1 MIEQYK
7 ILKRIQ
13 ETSSSKEKQG
23 ILESNKNNE
32 LLKEILEFVYNPY
45 FKTGL
50 SSKKINKKL
59 PQTEYRLIL
68 NQNDS
73 ITYMFKYLK
82 DHNTGTDQDIS
93 HVQWYIR
100 NYSEGEPEFVKE
112 ILTQTLKIGMTAK
125 SINKVWKDLIP
136 EFDVML
142 AEKYW
147 EKIDKLEQ
155 DKPQI
160 IITQKLDGQ
169 RLCIIKNNGQLDMMT
184 RNGQK
189 VTGLIEIEQEI
200 KNLPDGVYD
209 GELILDNIMNLPSKT
224 LFTETLKV
232 TRKDGE
238 KKGIVYHVFD
248 YVSNVNQFING
259 EFNESCTQRKS
270 NLGRILKETVCPH
283 IQFVPVEYAGQYD
296 SEIVDTLLQNAISL
310 QQEGLMINLA
320 DAPYS
325 KKRTA
330 DILKVKQMYTM
341 DLKVIGIFEGQGK
354 YKNCLGGVY
363 VDYKGNSV
371 GVGSGFDDTTR
382 KYIWEDPNRII
393 GKIIEVQYF
402 ETSVDSKTNLE
413 SLRFPIYKGI
423 RMDKDE
429 ISFA

>member
-1 MIEQYK
+1 MINQYK
-7 ILKRIQ
+7 IIKKIR

-23 ILESNKNNE
+23 ILESNKNDE
-32 LLKEILEFVYNPY
+32 LLKKILEFVYNPY

-59 PQTEYRLIL
+59 PQTEYRLL
-68 NQNDS
+68 LDQANS
-73 ITYMFKYLK
+73 ITYIFKYLK
-82 DHNTGTDQDIS
+82 EHNTGTDQDIS
-93 HVQWYIR
+93 QVQWYIR
-100 NYSEGEPEFVKE
+100 NYSEGETDLVKE

-155 DKPQI
+155 DKPEI
-160 IITQKLDGQ
+160 IITQKLDGM
-169 RLCIIKNNGQLDMMT
+169 RMACIKNGNSLDMRS
-184 RNGQK
+184 RNGQQI
-189 VTGLIEIEQEI
+189 TGLIEIEEEMR
-200 KNLPDGVYD
+200 KLPDGVYD
-209 GELILDNIMNLPSKT
+209 GELLLDLSLPSKE
-224 LFTETLKV
+224 LFTKTLSTV
-232 TRKDGE
+232 RADGN
-238 KKGIVYHVFD
+238 KTGVIFNVFD
-248 YVSNVNQFING
+248 YVSSVDGFISG
-259 EFNESCTQRKS
+259 TFNESCKKRKM
-270 NLGRILKETVCPH
+270 NLGNMLKDINCPQ
-283 IQFVPVEYAGQYD
+283 ISFVPVQYQGYYD
-296 SEIVDTLLQNAISL
+296 SKIVDDLLKNAISL
-310 QQEGLMINLA
+310 DQEGIMINIA

-341 DLKVIGIFEGQGK
+341 DLKVTGVFEGKGK

-363 VDYKGNSV
+363 VDYKGNPV
-371 GVGSGFDDTTR
+371 GVGSGFNDETR
-382 KYIWEDPNRII
+382 KYIWEDTNRIV

-402 ETSVDSKTNLE
+402 ETSIDSKTGLE
-413 SLRFPIYKGI
+413 GLRFPIYKGI